1 MRAGFVDMHHLLP
14 LKHYN
19 PYRITNQRWQPPSF
33 SSSIGKPAAVTTSL
47 KSVCWGFR
55 RHVMTKLISRR
66 NKASIGKRTALK
78 LCINKLLCDVHSL
91 KFKTGNRD
99 IGYNHTN
106 VENRGES
113 KLPVHLR
120 CFHCCGHHLY
130 DFSFDWH
137 HSFNFK
143 ASDHYHFLNLQWT
156 SASSNPRLWWWCE
169 FSRTLPTTSLFYLGY
184 NDVCFCEIREATD
197 SETIYTEQLHL
208 HPRWV
213 LDTPT
218 MLMSHMWT
226 RWLYIH

>member
-1 MRAGFVDMHHLLP
+1 MTTPSSSMFSESRPINMRAGFVDMHHLLP

-33 SSSIGKPAAVTTSL
+33 SSSVGKPAAVTTSL
-47 KSVCWGFR
+47 KSVCWDFR

-66 NKASIGKRTALK
+66 NKASI
-78 LCINKLLCDVHSL
+78 
-91 KFKTGNRD
+91 GNRD

-120 CFHCCGHHLY
+120 CFRCCGHHLY
-130 DFSFDWH
+130 DFSFGWH

-156 SASSNPRLWWWCE
+156 SASSNPRLWWWWKQ
-169 FSRTLPTTSLFYLGY
+169 RT
-184 NDVCFCEIREATD
+184 RRQ
-197 SETIYTEQLHL
+197 YTQSNFTYIHAE
-208 HPRWV
+208 
-213 LDTPT
+213 
-218 MLMSHMWT
+218 SWT
-226 RWLYIH
+226 RPQC